1 MHDIGR
7 VFIFI
12 GLLLMA
18 VGVVILGIDR
28 LHLPLGRLPGD
39 FHWRGRGWSISFP
52 LATSILVSILLSA
65 FLWAIGRLRH

>member
-7 VFIFI
+7 IFIFL
-12 GLLLMA
+12 GLLLVVA
-18 VGVVILGIDR
+18 GVVILGINR

-52 LATSILVSILLSA
+52 LATSIVVSILFSV